1 MASYGIEVGNGHDA
15 LIQKNCESPAENEM
29 GSSGTEPGFLTPR
42 HECTGKIGHK
52 TNLGVA
58 KLTTD

>member
-29 GSSGTEPGFLTPR
+29 GRIGLPGGRFLTSVR
-42 HECTGKIGHK
+42 RRGK
-52 TNLGVA
+52 VA
-58 KLTTD
+58 

>member
-29 GSSGTEPGFLTPR
+29 GRIVLPGGRFLMSVR
-42 HECTGKIGHK
+42 RRGKVNHENSIFLFSHYT
-52 TNLGVA
+52 
-58 KLTTD
+58 